1 MGLNQLKSNPNV
13 ALTVGALNANNSTG
27 STGQYLES
35 TGTGTRWTSLNV
47 NVSSLSSPTISSPTI
62 TGTITLSNGVGTN
75 GQALVSTGSGVQW
88 GSAGATLSD
97 NTSTNA
103 TYYPTL
109 SSATSGSYTTAIV
122 SSTKLTFN
130 PSTGNFSATQ
140 FTSLSDQTLKTNI
153 RPIEDSLALV
163 QRLQGVRFDWLETN
177 KPSLGL
183 IAQEVEKV
191 IPELVETDNGI
202 KSVSYSNMIGLL
214 IEAIKEQQN
223 QIEELKLEINI
234 LKNK

>member
-1 MGLNQLKSNPNV
+1 MGLNQLRTNPNV
-13 ALTVGALNANNSTG
+13 ALTVGALNASNSTG

-35 TGTGTRWTSLNV
+35 TGTGTRWTSI
-47 NVSSLSSPTISSPTI
+47 IS
-62 TGTITLSNGVGTN
+62 
-75 GQALVSTGSGVQW
+75 
-88 GSAGATLSD
+88 LSD

-153 RPIEDSLALV
+153 RPIEDSVALV
-163 QRLQGVRFDWLETN
+163 QRLQGVRFDWLENN

-223 QIEELKLEINI
+223 QIEELKSEISV

>member
-1 MGLNQLKSNPNV
+1 MGLNQLRANPNA
-13 ALTVGALNANNSTG
+13 ALTVGALNSNNSTG

-35 TGTGTRWTSLNV
+35 TGTGTRWTTV
-47 NVSSLSSPTISSPTI
+47 DVSTLRSPTI

-88 GSAGATLSD
+88 GSAGATLSND
-97 NTSTNA
+97 TTTNSTH
-103 TYYPTL
+103 YPTL
-109 SSATSGSYTTAIV
+109 STATSGSYTTAVV

-130 PSTGNFSATQ
+130 PSTGNFGATQ
-140 FTSLSDQTLKTNI
+140 FTTLSDQTFKTNI
-153 RPIEDSLALV
+153 RPIEDSVALV
-163 QRLQGVRFDWLETN
+163 QRLQGVRFDWLENN

-191 IPELVETDNGI
+191 IPELVETTDGI

-223 QIEELKLEINI
+223 QMEELKSEISA

>member
-1 MGLNQLKSNPNV
+1 MGLNRLRTSSNT
-13 ALTVGALNANNSTG
+13 ALNVGAINASNSTG

-35 TGTGTRWTSLNV
+35 TGTATRWTSLNV
-47 NVSSLSSPTISSPTI
+47 STLSSPTIN
-62 TGTITLSNGVGTN
+62 GTITLSNGVGTN
-75 GQALVSTGSGVQW
+75 GQALVSTGTGVQW

-109 SSATSGSYTTAIV
+109 SSATSGSYTTAVI

-140 FTSLSDQTLKTNI
+140 FTSLSDKTLKTNI
-153 RPIEDSLALV
+153 RPIDNSLALV
-163 QRLQGVRFDWLETN
+163 QRLQGVRFDWLENN

-183 IAQEVEKV
+183 IAQEVEEV

-202 KSVSYSNMIGLL
+202 KSVSYSNMIGVL

-223 QIEELKLEINI
+223 QIEELKTEISI

>member
-1 MGLNQLKSNPNV
+1 MGLNRLRPTLDT
-13 ALTVGALNANNSTG
+13 ALTVGALNASNSTG

-35 TGTGTRWTSLNV
+35 TGTGTRWTTVTASASA
-47 NVSSLSSPTISSPTI
+47 SSA
-62 TGTITLSNGVGTN
+62 G
-75 GQALVSTGSGVQW
+75 
-88 GSAGATLSD
+88 GATLSD

-109 SSATSGSYTTAIV
+109 SSATSGSYTTAVI

-140 FTSLSDQTLKTNI
+140 FTSLSDKTLKTNI
-153 RPIEDSLALV
+153 RPIENSVALV
-163 QRLQGVRFDWLETN
+163 QRLQGVRFDWLENN

-183 IAQEVEKV
+183 IAQEVEEV

-202 KSVSYSNMIGLL
+202 KSVSYSNMIGVL
-214 IEAIKEQQN
+214 IEAIKEQQK
-223 QIEELKLEINI
+223 QIEELKTEISI

>member
-1 MGLNQLKSNPNV
+1 MGLNQLRGNPNV
-13 ALTVGALNANNSTG
+13 ALTVGALNASNSTG

-35 TGTGTRWTSLNV
+35 TGTGTRWTTFS
-47 NVSSLSSPTISSPTI
+47 
-62 TGTITLSNGVGTN
+62 
-75 GQALVSTGSGVQW
+75 
-88 GSAGATLSD
+88 GATLSD

-103 TYYPTL
+103 TYYPTF
-109 SSATSGSYTTAIV
+109 SSATSGSYTTATV

-153 RPIEDSLALV
+153 RPIEDSVALV
-163 QRLQGVRFDWLETN
+163 QRLQGVRFDWLENN

-183 IAQEVEKV
+183 IAQEVENV

-223 QIEELKLEINI
+223 QIEELKSEISI

>member
-1 MGLNQLKSNPNV
+1 MGLNRLRTSSN
-13 ALTVGALNANNSTG
+13 TALNIGAINASNSTG

-47 NVSSLSSPTISSPTI
+47 STLSSPTIN
-62 TGTITLSNGVGTN
+62 GTITLSNGVGTN
-75 GQALVSTGSGVQW
+75 GQALVSTGTGVQW

-109 SSATSGSYTTAIV
+109 SSATSGSYTTAVI

-140 FTSLSDQTLKTNI
+140 FTSLSDKTLKTNI
-153 RPIEDSLALV
+153 RPIENSVALV
-163 QRLQGVRFDWLETN
+163 QRLQGVRFDWLENN

-183 IAQEVEKV
+183 IAQEVEEV

-202 KSVSYSNMIGLL
+202 KSVSYSNMIGVL
-214 IEAIKEQQN
+214 IEAIKEQQK
-223 QIEELKLEINI
+223 QIEELKTEISI

>member
-35 TGTGTRWTSLNV
+35 TGTGTRWTTV
-47 NVSSLSSPTISSPTI
+47 TTSSSSSS
-62 TGTITLSNGVGTN
+62 
-75 GQALVSTGSGVQW
+75 
-88 GSAGATLSD
+88 SAASGATLSD
-97 NTSTNA
+97 NTTTNSTF
-103 TYYPTL
+103 YPTL
-109 SSATSGSYTTAIV
+109 SSTTTGSYTTAVI

-130 PSTGNFSATQ
+130 PSSGNFSATQ

-153 RPIEDSLALV
+153 RPIEDSVALV

>member
-1 MGLNQLKSNPNV
+1 MGLNQLRTNPNA

-27 STGQYLES
+27 SAGQYLES
-35 TGTGTRWTSLNV
+35 TGTGSRWTSI
-47 NVSSLSSPTISSPTI
+47 NVSVSTLNSPTI

-88 GSAGATLSD
+88 GAAGATLSND
-97 NTSTNA
+97 TTTNA

-153 RPIEDSLALV
+153 RPIEDSVALV
-163 QRLQGVRFDWLETN
+163 QKLKGVRFDWLENN

-183 IAQEVEKV
+183 IAQEVEQV
-191 IPELVETDNGI
+191 IPELVETENGI

-214 IEAIKEQQN
+214 VEAIKEQQN
-223 QIEELKLEINI
+223 QIEELKSEISI

>member
-35 TGTGTRWTSLNV
+35 TGTGTRWTTV
-47 NVSSLSSPTISSPTI
+47 TT
-62 TGTITLSNGVGTN
+62 T
-75 GQALVSTGSGVQW
+75 SG
-88 GSAGATLSD
+88 GGGGGGGATLSD
-97 NTSTNA
+97 NISTNA

-153 RPIEDSLALV
+153 RPIEDSVALV
-163 QRLQGVRFDWLETN
+163 QRLQGVRFDWLENN

-191 IPELVETDNGI
+191 IPELVETNDGI

-223 QIEELKLEINI
+223 QIEELKLEINT